1 MFVLIFIYLI
11 YIFYK
16 SRNSLYMLQQNLY
29 NENNRY
35 LRWIKRNYKDCF
47 NVIDFLPFLF
57 MLFLIITEDSYIKE
71 LIYISTSILYIIGL
85 YNEYK
90 RNSNKQTKIKFNISC
105 FSYHL

>member
-1 MFVLIFIYLI
+1 MFVKFILLFLITILI
-11 YIFYK
+11 IIK
-16 SRNSLYMLQQNLY
+16 SKKNLHMLQQNLY

-71 LIYISTSILYIIGL
+71 LIYISTSILYIIAHM
-85 YNEYK
+85 NEK
-90 RNSNKQTKIKFNISC
+90 RKIY
-105 FSYHL
+105 FSVSR